1 MFGLFEKNESKSPPH
16 NIAEA
21 KKLIGKIGQ
30 IEASKTIR
38 IGALSGNVFCQIF
51 LSQVGLS
58 IPREKRTEEMEKD
71 LEKFTELAAKSG
83 DAGSQYNLAKL
94 YMNKIDAK
102 AEYLDD
108 EDVQNIKN
116 AKFWH
121 GEAAKQG
128 LAEAKTSLKNLEV
141 FDFE

>member
-1 MFGLFEKNESKSPPH
+1 MFGLFGRNENSAPPQ
-16 NIAEA
+16 NISEA

-30 IEASKTIR
+30 SKAGEIIR
-38 IGALSGNVFCQIF
+38 NGALSGNVFCQVF
-51 LSQVGLS
+51 MSQVGLS
-58 IPREKRTEEMEKD
+58 ISKNKRTTEMEKD

-94 YMNKIDAK
+94 YMNKLDTS
-102 AEYLDD
+102 AEYLNETDI
-108 EDVQNIKN
+108 QNIKN

-128 LAEAKTSLKNLEV
+128 LAEAKVSLKNLEV
-141 FDFE
+141 FDF

>member
-1 MFGLFEKNESKSPPH
+1 MFGLFGKNEDSVPPQ
-16 NIAEA
+16 NISEA

-30 IEASKTIR
+30 YKAGEIIKN
-38 IGALSGNVFCQIF
+38 GALSGNVFCQIF
-51 LSQVGLS
+51 MSQVGLS
-58 IPREKRTEEMEKD
+58 ISQEKRTVEMERD

-94 YMNKIDAK
+94 YMNKLDAN
-102 AEYLDD
+102 AEYLNETDI
-108 EDVQNIKN
+108 QNIKN

-128 LAEAKTSLKNLEV
+128 LAEAKASLKNLEV
-141 FDFE
+141 FDF

>member
-1 MFGLFEKNESKSPPH
+1 MFGLFGKNENNNPPS
-16 NIAEA
+16 NISEA

-30 IEASKTIR
+30 AESSKIIR
-38 IGALSGNVFCQIF
+38 TGALSGNVFCQIF

-58 IPREKRTEEMEKD
+58 IQPQKRTEEMQRD
-71 LEKFTELAAKSG
+71 LEIFTELAAKSG

-102 AEYLDD
+102 AQYLSDAD
-108 EDVQNIKN
+108 AQNIKN

-128 LAEAKTSLKNLEV
+128 LAEAKASLKNLEV
-141 FDFE
+141 FDF